1 MNGGMVDS
9 ADSASLSTV
18 HNELI
23 QVEVIANENISF
35 LDKANK
41 ISKLIYNLPPHKQ
54 KEITTKFLKLTTN

>member
-41 ISKLIYNLPPHKQ
+41 ISKLIYNLPQSHR
-54 KEITTKFLKLTTN
+54 